1 MAIERAVS
9 STISP
14 CYNLLH
20 VHIEL
25 KLRRR
30 VVTGNLK
37 EKKLANSKPATSPKC
52 ADEPLGAIVMKV
64 DLLA

>member
-1 MAIERAVS
+1 MAIERAVI

-14 CYNLLH
+14 CYNLLQ

-25 KLRRR
+25 ELRRR

-37 EKKLANSKPATSPKC
+37 TIKKLANKKNLQLHKIVQTN
-52 ADEPLGAIVMKV
+52 PLGR
-64 DLLA
+64 LL